1 MKLPGFNSYND
12 GGRRCDAVVVA
23 IAETGG
29 ARVQIPKLVGS
40 DIMVEKRDDELIS
53 GYRGTS
59 SPSSVRGSHGF
70 CVGFEA
76 KGARERAFIRKSCS

>member
-29 ARVQIPKLVGS
+29 AQVQIPKLVGS

-53 GYRGTS
+53 GYRSTS
-59 SPSSVRGSHGF
+59 SRRSARGSHGL

-76 KGARERAFIRKSCS
+76 KGARARAFIRKSCS